1 MGEKTG
7 RAQVRITHIFTS
19 PGHDFKGRHGQD
31 RLTNG
36 TEGHEWVVCE
46 AGRGLQGDRYVLKE
60 EGHKGQVTFFNAEVL
75 REVGEALG
83 LEEVPPDAF
92 RRNVIFEGVDVNDL
106 IGREFTLGGVQFEGT
121 EACSPCHWMDVA
133 LVEGAMGLLKG
144 KGGLRARILQTG
156 ILRTG
161 EADLILVTERSAGRP
176 S

>member
-60 EGHKGQVTFFNAEVL
+60 AGHKGQVTFFNAEVL
-75 REVGEALG
+75 REVGGALG
-83 LEEVPPDAF
+83 LEEVPPDVF
-92 RRNVIFEGVDVNDL
+92 RRNVIVEGVDVNDL
-106 IGREFTLGGVQFEGT
+106 IGREFALGGVQFEGT

-133 LVEGAMGLLKG
+133 LVPGTRDLLKG
-144 KGGLRARILQTG
+144 KGGLRAKILESG

-161 EADLILVTERSAGRP
+161 EAELILENVEASC
-176 S
+176 

>member
-1 MGEKTG
+1 MGERMG

-31 RLTNG
+31 RLENG
-36 TEGHEWVVCE
+36 AEVHECVVCE
-46 AGRGLQGDRYVLKE
+46 AGRGLHGDRYAGKE

-83 LEEVPPDAF
+83 LAEVPPDAF
-92 RRNVIFEGVDVNDL
+92 RRNVIVEGVDVNDL
-106 IGREFTLGGVQFEGT
+106 IGLEFTLGGVRFEGA

-133 LVEGAMGLLKG
+133 LVDGAMDLLKG
-144 KGGLRARILQTG
+144 KGGLRARILQSG

-161 EADLILVTERSAGRP
+161 STELILETDR
-176 S
+176 